1 MSKAP
6 HLTNR
11 RLKPAKYAL
20 VSPGLL
26 LLLLAFFVPVIYTFS
41 LCLYQKMPGSG
52 LIDTSVVSL
61 ANFIKFFEPFSLEV
75 LWRTF
80 SIAIKATLV
89 SLLIGYPLAMEMTR
103 GSNRKKS
110 ALLALVL
117 TPLLTN
123 VTARTLGLMI
133 IFGNSGP
140 INKLIQA
147 MGFEKIKFIGTEI
160 GIIIGLVQVFTP
172 YMVLSIKT
180 ILENTNVNLQEAARD
195 MGCSKF
201 QAWRKVI
208 LPLSMP
214 GVVTGCLLVF
224 LMCFSSYVTP
234 KLMGGGLV
242 MTMSMYIYQ
251 QAINL
256 LDWPFAAAAAIVL
269 LVITFTVT
277 TVYNRLTSRVE
288 RMNDRSGV
296 FRDDDFNS
304 PWHRFKGAIGD
315 FFHDVFAAISKAVHS
330 VKPVSAVWTAW
341 CRFIN
346 RFGGVLVRIVAVL
359 SILFI
364 ICPIPI
370 VLICSFSEAKL
381 VYFPPQGYSLKW
393 FLDLPNQTEYIK
405 SFLLSLKIAVAAVAI
420 SLTAGTLG
428 AIAITRFKWKFTGI
442 LKSIFLSPMMVPA
455 VITGLAWVRFASLIG
470 WSASTQ
476 VLIAVHV
483 IATIAYVTRTVLGA
497 LVGFEASIEEAARD
511 LGASAWQTF
520 WKVTFPIIRPSVIV
534 AALFAFI
541 TSLDETS
548 MSVFV
553 AGGRTITLPVRIFSQ
568 LEYGFTPTLTAIS
581 SCLIVFAI
589 IILIVID
596 KLIGLNKFKI

>member
-1 MSKAP
+1 M
-6 HLTNR
+6 TNR

-20 VSPGLL
+20 VSPGFLL
-26 LLLLAFFVPVIYTFS
+26 LVLAFFVPVIYTFS
-41 LCLYQKMPGSG
+41 LCLYQKIPGSG

-61 ANFIKFFEPFSLEV
+61 SNFIKFFEPFSMAV

-80 SIAIKATLV
+80 AIAIKATLV

-256 LDWPFAAAAAIVL
+256 LDWPFAAAAAIIL

-304 PWHRFKGAIGD
+304 SWHRFKGKIAD
-315 FFHDVFAAISKAVHS
+315 FFHDVFVAISKVVRAI
-330 VKPVSAVWTAW
+330 KPVDMLWTGW
-341 CRFIN
+341 CRLVN

-405 SFLLSLKIAVAAVAI
+405 SFLLSLRVAVAAVAI

-455 VITGLAWVRFASLIG
+455 VITGLAWVRFASLLG
-470 WSASTQ
+470 WSASIQ